1 MEDREID
8 EHLKIYTN
16 YVRVEDGDGDFH
28 YDLYFNIQNLFNT
41 PFEYISSV
49 TNQANALVLKDSYL
63 HLSGDKF
70 KKDSNGKNVIDEDK
84 MKSIREGGILTIYG
98 QVKTYSLTNQL
109 SDVQTIKLFQ
119 YKVYNI
125 SDDKPKFL
133 MDKIYDITDNMV
145 SNRPENVIKIEFSD
159 VLVTLPFNKVSS
171 DEGWNDKDS
180 FQSLNKDVVVVQPV
194 HIHYNWDKNN
204 DSRLN

>member
-1 MEDREID
+1 MEDGEID
-8 EHLKIYTN
+8 EYLKIYTN

-109 SDVQTIKLFQ
+109 SDVHTIKLFQ

-145 SNRPENVIKIEFSD
+145 SNRPENVIKIELSD

-194 HIHYNWDKNN
+194 HIRYNWDKNN
-204 DSRLN
+204 NSRLN